1 MQKSLKQLR
10 ENILVTQ
17 KKKSRAGCCEQ
28 VFKEVS
34 FFLVER
40 N

>member
-1 MQKSLKQLR
+1 MQESVKQLR
-10 ENILVTQ
+10 ENIFVTR
-17 KKKSRAGCCEQ
+17 KKNIRASSCEQ